1 MIFRFFCTIFYFIM
15 ISILLG
21 TYLFLYDSS
30 SPRSEASNKGILIY
44 IGVWLL
50 ILYDLYLSFV
60 LYKAVKKTH

>member
-1 MIFRFFCTIFYFIM
+1 M